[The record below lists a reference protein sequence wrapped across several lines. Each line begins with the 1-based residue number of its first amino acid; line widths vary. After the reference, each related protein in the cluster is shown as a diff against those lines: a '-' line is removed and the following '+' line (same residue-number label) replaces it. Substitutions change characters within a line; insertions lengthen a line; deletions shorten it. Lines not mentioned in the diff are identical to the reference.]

1 MMSISENHPKRALIT
16 GAARRVG
23 AALAKGLAQDG
34 FAIAIHYNSSR
45 EDAEAVKAEIEAN
58 GGTAVCLQAD
68 LGVESEVTPLLA
80 AAQDALGGPLGLLI
94 NNASLF
100 EHDEALTATRAS
112 WDAHMEANLRAPF
125 VLAQDFAKA
134 LPEGADGLIVN
145 LLDQRIWKL
154 TPQFMSYTL
163 SKTGLWTL
171 TQTLAQGL
179 APAIRVNAIGPGPTL
194 RNARQSEE
202 HFQKQLDGVP
212 LKRGPELDELVNAVR
227 FMLHARSM
235 TGQMIAL
242 DGGQHLA
249 WQTPDIVGI
258 VE

>member
-1 MMSISENHPKRALIT
+1 MLTVNEALPKRALIT

-23 AALAKGLAQDG
+23 AALAKGLAADG

-45 EDAEAVKAEIEAN
+45 DDAEAVRDDIIAN
-58 GGTAVCLQAD
+58 GGTAICLQGD
-68 LGVESEVTPLLA
+68 LATEDQVTPLVS

-100 EHDEALTATRAS
+100 EHDEALTATRS
-112 WDAHMEANLRAPF
+112 TWDAHMEANLRAPF

-134 LPEGADGLIVN
+134 LPDNADGLIVN

-179 APAIRVNAIGPGPTL
+179 ASNIRVNAIGPGPTL
-194 RNARQSEE
+194 RNARQSVE

>member
-1 MMSISENHPKRALIT
+1 MTDTSQLPRHALIT
-16 GAARRVG
+16 GAAHRIG
-23 AALAKGLAQDG
+23 AYLAKELAADG
-34 FAIAIHYNSSR
+34 FAVAIHYNQST
-45 EDAEAVKAEIEAN
+45 DGAKALQAEIRNA
-58 GGTAVCLQAD
+58 GGTAEILQAD
-68 LGVESEVTPLLA
+68 LTQEDDVQKLLPA
-80 AAQDALGGPLGLLI
+80 AENALGGPLGLLI

-100 EHDEALTATRAS
+100 EHDDAQTATRAS

-125 VLAQDFAKA
+125 VLSQNFAA
-134 LPEGADGLIVN
+134 TLPETAEGLIIN

-154 TPQFMSYTL
+154 TPQFVSYTL

-179 APAIRVNAIGPGPTL
+179 APRIRVNAIGPGPTL
-194 RNARQSEE
+194 RNARQTQA
-202 HFQKQLDGVP
+202 HFQKQLDGVV
-212 LKRGPELDELVNAVR
+212 LERGPDLSEFIEAVR
-227 FMLHARSM
+227 FMLTARSM

-242 DGGQHLA
+242 DGGQHLG

>member
-1 MMSISENHPKRALIT
+1 MTDTSQLPRHALIT
-16 GAARRVG
+16 GAAHRIG
-23 AALAKGLAQDG
+23 AYLAKELAADG
-34 FAIAIHYNSSR
+34 FAVVIHYNRSS
-45 EDAEAVKAEIEAN
+45 DGAKALQAEIRNA
-58 GGTAVCLQAD
+58 GGTAEILQAD
-68 LGVESEVTPLLA
+68 LTQEDDVQKLLPA
-80 AAQDALGGPLGLLI
+80 AENALGGPLGLLI

-100 EHDEALTATRAS
+100 EHDDAQTATRAS

-125 VLAQDFAKA
+125 VLSQNFAAA
-134 LPEGADGLIVN
+134 LPETAEGLIIN

-154 TPQFMSYTL
+154 TPQFVSYTL

-179 APAIRVNAIGPGPTL
+179 APRIRVNAIGPGPTL
-194 RNARQSEE
+194 RNARQTQA
-202 HFQKQLDGVP
+202 HFQKQLDGVV
-212 LKRGPELDELVNAVR
+212 LERGPDLSEFIEAVR
-227 FMLHARSM
+227 FMLTARSM

-242 DGGQHLA
+242 DGGQHLG